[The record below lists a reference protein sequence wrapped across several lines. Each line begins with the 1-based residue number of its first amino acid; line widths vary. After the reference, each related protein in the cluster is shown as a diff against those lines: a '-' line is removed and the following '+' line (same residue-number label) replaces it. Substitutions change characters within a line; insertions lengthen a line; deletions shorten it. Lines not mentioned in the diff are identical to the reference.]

1 MRYCTGGHGLLMR
14 VLATGSVGVTVG
26 SGRGQLGWG
35 LDVARARPCTLLAV
49 RPSWLVYSLGA
60 TLLAGRGSEKSQA
73 GVVRAGSPLLASAL
87 PPAAWPIP
95 TAPLDGMVCDPP

>member
-1 MRYCTGGHGLLMR
+1 MR

-26 SGRGQLGWG
+26 SGRGQLGWS
-35 LDVARARPCTLLAV
+35 LDDARWRRPCTLLAV

-60 TLLAGRGSEKSQA
+60 TLLAGRVGPEESQA

-95 TAPLDGMVCDPP
+95 TAPLDGMVCGPP